1 MLRIGINTWVW
12 VAPLTDEGLARL
24 APRIKAWGFDA
35 IELPLQRPGDW
46 DPARAGELLAGLGL
60 IPTVCAGLRPDHDL
74 LAEDEETVRHTQDFV
89 RRCVRTASQVG
100 AAVVAGPLYAPA
112 GRTWLLDP
120 DARRTSI
127 ARLVDR
133 LRPLAEE
140 AAEQGV
146 TLALE
151 PLNRFETS
159 LINTV
164 DQTLDVVDGTVGLGI
179 ALDTFH
185 MNIEERDLPAAVR
198 AAGANLAHVQVCGND
213 RGAPGGDHTD
223 WPGLFDALA
232 EIGYRGQL
240 NIESFIADAL
250 AVPMSVWRP
259 LATDSDA
266 LATEGL
272 AFLRARLAAARI
284 PHARRSATEVAR
296 MPTPHHPGVAR
307 P

>member
-1 MLRIGINTWVW
+1 MLRIGINTWAW

-60 IPTVCAGLRPDHDL
+60 TPAVCAGLKPDHDL
-74 LAEDEETVRHTQDFV
+74 LAEDEETVRRTQDFV
-89 RRCVRTASQVG
+89 RHCVRTASRLG
-100 AAVVAGPLYAPA
+100 AAVVAGPLYSPP
-112 GRTWLLDP
+112 GRTWLLDA
-120 DARRTSI
+120 DTRRAIT
-127 ARLVDR
+127 ARLVER

-151 PLNRFETS
+151 PLSRFETS

-164 DQTLDVVDGTVGLGI
+164 DQALDVVDGIAGLGI
-179 ALDTFH
+179 LLDTFH

-232 EIGYRGQL
+232 GISYRGQVT
-240 NIESFIADAL
+240 IESFLAPAL

-259 LATDSDA
+259 LATDPDA

-272 AFLRARLAAARI
+272 AFLRTQLAAAAI
-284 PHARRSATEVAR
+284 PHARRATAER
-296 MPTPHHPGVAR
+296 RGVGTAPR
-307 P
+307 SVKES